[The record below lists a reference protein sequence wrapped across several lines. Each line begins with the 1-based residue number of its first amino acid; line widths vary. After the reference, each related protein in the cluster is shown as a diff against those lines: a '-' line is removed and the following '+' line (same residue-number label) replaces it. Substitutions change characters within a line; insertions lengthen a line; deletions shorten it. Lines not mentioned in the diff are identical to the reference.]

1 MRHATTLHRHME
13 YRQDTIK
20 TSFPL
25 DSRTSESEREQASF
39 AYLMSLVAV
48 LAGLPIP
55 IINMVATLAFY
66 WASRKRSYFVRWHAT
81 QALLS
86 QLIFIPFNS
95 YGFWWSYSIFFGG
108 QEAISNSY
116 LAYMTWITLLNMV
129 EFIAT
134 IYAAIEVRKGKHV
147 QWFFFSPLT
156 NLLCK
161 R

>member
-1 MRHATTLHRHME
+1 ME
-13 YRQDTIK
+13 HLQDPIK
-20 TSFPL
+20 SSYPLGSRPL
-25 DSRTSESEREQASF
+25 DSEREQASF

-55 IINMVATLAFY
+55 IINMFATLAFY
-66 WASRKRSYFVRWHAT
+66 WVSRKRTYFVRWHAT

-95 YGFWWSYSIFFGG
+95 CGFWWTVSIFFGG
-108 QEAISNSY
+108 EDSISNDY
-116 LAYMTWITLLNMV
+116 LAYMTWLVILNSL
-129 EFIAT
+129 EFVAT

-147 QWFFFSPLT
+147 QWFFFSSLT